1 MFTIGHLLD
10 AQVLGCFVAVEL
22 PQGVVLLVCTLD
34 SKVYELVYGPGFG
47 DLIDLLTLLS
57 SALNF
62 ALYCTMSA
70 QFRETFH
77 TIFVAPLVAALMH
90 YAPTQKGTLGG
101 PTQESGQAGEA
112 AVRPG
117 ANPKSRG
124 VRIRAPNLFKSRRLP
139 FSAGGRSSGG
149 PLAHI
154 PARTPTESIGC
165 TGIPIVVPV
174 MMPAPCK
181 TPTKS
186 PSRQNLNLVKSPE
199 PLHLPEKNSGIGS
212 KPVSALSSPAKKP
225 TLKTHTH
232 HGTPTI
238 SSPTRSPALQQQIET
253 LVVTHAHSPL
263 PRRVEI
269 ANGDG
274 TNPHRAGSGNGVQF
288 SGTGH

>member
-1 MFTIGHLLD
+1 MLNF
-10 AQVLGCFVAVEL
+10 QVLGCFVAVEL
-22 PQGVVLLVCTLD
+22 PQGVILLVCTLD
-34 SKVYELVYGPGFG
+34 SSVYEKVYGPGFG

-101 PTQESGQAGEA
+101 PTQESGQAGWT

-124 VRIRAPNLFKSRRLP
+124 VHIRAPNLFKSRRLQ
-139 FSAGGRSSGG
+139 FGAGGSSNGG
-149 PLAHI
+149 PMAHI
-154 PARTPTESIGC
+154 QARTPTEFIGC

-186 PSRQNLNLVKSPE
+186 PSKQNLNLVKSPV
-199 PLHLPEKNSGIGS
+199 PLHVPEKNSGVIS
-212 KPVSALSSPAKKP
+212 KPGSALSSPTKKP
-225 TLKTHTH
+225 TLKSPTHY
-232 HGTPTI
+232 GTPTI
-238 SSPTRSPALQQQIET
+238 SSPTRSPALQQQVEA
-253 LVVTHAHSPL
+253 LVATHSPL

-269 ANGDG
+269 ANWDG